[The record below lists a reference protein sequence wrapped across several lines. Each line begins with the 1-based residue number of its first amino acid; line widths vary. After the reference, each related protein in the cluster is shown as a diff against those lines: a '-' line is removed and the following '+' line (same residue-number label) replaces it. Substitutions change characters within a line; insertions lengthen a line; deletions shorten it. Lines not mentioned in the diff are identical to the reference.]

1 MIFGQTYYQK
11 IYLKR
16 FIFIYSIIH
25 LLHSPHLRDHRF
37 NTIESAL
44 PGNASTQ
51 ITILLAD
58 VFFGKKSFDIIF
70 LYIPILHFDPP
81 PFPVWPTIPPGIM
94 TRTNEQI

>member
-58 VFFGKKSFDIIF
+58 VFFGKRVLI
-70 LYIPILHFDPP
+70 
-81 PFPVWPTIPPGIM
+81 
-94 TRTNEQI
+94 